1 MKKIIKK
8 LVQKAGFAIVS
19 RYVVPLDLRQIKN
32 VAYYSGIFS
41 KVTNIPGAF
50 VECGV
55 GRGRSFLYFCAFIFK
70 EKKGRLAWGFDSFEG
85 FPEPT
90 KEDDSVRNPK
100 KGEWSGI
107 SPDDIKGIL
116 KTAGIHKDFIDSK
129 VRLIKGFFNESL
141 KKYDDAPIAI
151 LHVDVDLYQS
161 YKDVLSALY
170 PRVVSQGIVLFDE
183 YQSPKWPGA
192 TKAIDEFFA
201 KEKDRIT
208 LDSDSGKYYF
218 IKT

>member
-1 MKKIIKK
+1 MR
-8 LVQKAGFAIVS
+8 A
-19 RYVVPLDLRQIKN
+19 
-32 VAYYSGIFS
+32 
-41 KVTNIPGAF
+41 
-50 VECGV
+50 
-55 GRGRSFLYFCAFIFK
+55 
-70 EKKGRLAWGFDSFEG
+70 
-85 FPEPT
+85 
-90 KEDDSVRNPK
+90 PK

-116 KTAGIHKDFIDSK
+116 KTAGIQKDFIDSK

-218 IKT
+218 IKQ